1 MPIQM
6 VDLHRQYLKIKTEI
20 DTALINCVESTNYIK
35 GPEVKLFEENLAGY
49 LSTSHVI
56 SCGNGTDALQIAF
69 MALDLKP
76 GDEVIIPAFTYV
88 ATAEAIALLGLIP
101 VMVDVEQE
109 TFNISVKEIEN
120 AITPKT
126 KAIVPVHLYGQ
137 SSNMEAIMQLA
148 EKHGL
153 FVIEDNAQALG
164 AETVYSD
171 GTIKK
176 TGTTGHIGCHS
187 FFPTKNL
194 GCFGDGG
201 ALSTNDPDLAE
212 KCRMISTHGQKR
224 KYYHEV
230 IGCNSRLDTIQAAIL
245 NVKLK
250 YLDEYIAARQK
261 AAEYYFQN
269 LDNQDWIILPGKV
282 TYAVHSFNQFTL
294 MVKNGKRDEL
304 QEYLKANGIPSIIYY
319 PLPLYKQPAFQKF
332 SEPGFTLKNTEQLC
346 NSVLSIPMHTELT
359 TEIQDYIIKN
369 IRKFHELFTNLTKGY
384 GRYTLQRRKL
394 QNNRGMHECP

>member
-1 MPIQM
+1 M
-6 VDLHRQYLKIKTEI
+6 VDLKSQYKKIKTVI
-20 DTALINCVESTNYIK
+20 DKALIQCVESTNFIK
-35 GPEVKLFEENLAGY
+35 GPEVKVFEKQLANY
-49 LSTSHVI
+49 LGANHVI
-56 SCGNGTDALQIAF
+56 SCANGTDALQIAM
-69 MALDLKP
+69 MALELKP

-120 AITPKT
+120 AITAKT

-137 SSNMEAIMQLA
+137 SSNMESIMKLA
-148 EKHGL
+148 EKYGL

-164 AETVYSD
+164 AKTVLSN
-171 GTIKK
+171 GTTKK
-176 TGTTGHIGCHS
+176 TGTIGHIGCHS

-212 KCRMISTHGQKR
+212 KCWMISTHGQKR

-230 IGCNSRLDTIQAAIL
+230 IGCNSRLDTIQAAVL

-250 YLDEYIAARQK
+250 YLDEYISARQNSADYYYQYLNNVEWITLPRK
-261 AAEYYFQN
+261 A
-269 LDNQDWIILPGKV
+269 

-294 MVKNGKRDEL
+294 IIKNGKRDEL
-304 QEYLKANGIPSIIYY
+304 QECLKAKGIPSIIYY

-332 SEPGFTLKNTEQLC
+332 SEQGFKLENTEHLC

-359 TEIQDYIIKN
+359 TEIQDKVITAIKDFQ
-369 IRKFHELFTNLTKGY
+369 KS
-384 GRYTLQRRKL
+384 
-394 QNNRGMHECP
+394 

>member
-1 MPIQM
+1 MDIQM
-6 VDLHRQYLKIKTEI
+6 VDLKSQYKKIKTEI
-20 DTALINCVESTNYIK
+20 DSAFINCVESTNYIK
-35 GPEVKLFEENLAGY
+35 GPEVNLFEENLAKY
-49 LSTSHVI
+49 LGANHVI
-56 SCGNGTDALQIAF
+56 SCANGTDALQIAF

-101 VMVDVEQE
+101 VMVDVNAE

-120 AITPKT
+120 AITSKT

-137 SSNMEAIMQLA
+137 SSNMESIMQLA

-164 AETVYSD
+164 AETVLSN

-176 TGTTGHIGCHS
+176 TGTFGHIGCHS

-201 ALSTNDPDLAE
+201 ALSTNDPVLAE

-230 IGCNSRLDTIQAAIL
+230 IGCNSRLDTLQAAVL

-250 YLDEYIAARQK
+250 YLDEYISARQN

-269 LDNQDWIILPGKV
+269 LDNMDWITLPHKA

-294 MVKNGKRDEL
+294 IIKNRKRDEL
-304 QEYLKANGIPSIIYY
+304 QEYLKANRIPSIIYY

-332 SEPGFTLKNTEQLC
+332 IKPGFNLENTEYLC
-346 NSVLSIPMHTELT
+346 SSVLSIPMHTELT
-359 TEIQDYIIKN
+359 TEIQDKVITA
-369 IRKFHELFTNLTKGY
+369 IRNF
-384 GRYTLQRRKL
+384 
-394 QNNRGMHECP
+394 